1 MVELLVKEYGQKS
14 LLYERFESHEFNR
27 SGKEWE
33 IIQMPDYYDEFDE
46 DHEYRHEMML
56 SRRPHMQD
64 VERHHR
70 IMLDK
75 TMSADEK
82 RRQIKIMIRHQH
94 REKTE
99 KQERR

>member
-56 SRRPHMQD
+56 SRRHMQD